1 MAKKSYVIVDENN
14 RWLSTGYDMT
24 QEEIDQDVKDVR
36 KRLKEDG
43 EEDCDLLL
51 FEINGKPIHV

>member
-1 MAKKSYVIVDENN
+1 MEKKSYVIVDENN

-43 EEDCDLLL
+43 EDCDLLL

>member
-1 MAKKSYVIVDENN
+1 MEKKSYVIVDENN